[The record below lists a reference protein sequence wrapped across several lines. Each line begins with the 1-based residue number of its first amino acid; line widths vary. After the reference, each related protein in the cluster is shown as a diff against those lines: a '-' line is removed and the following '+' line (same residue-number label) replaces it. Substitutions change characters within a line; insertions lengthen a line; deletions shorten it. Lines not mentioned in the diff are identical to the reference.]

1 MNINK
6 IINYKENNI
15 DSKMSFINGSI
26 VFTRDI
32 NEPAMFY
39 SLKYRH
45 KQLLIQDR
53 LNGASWCNECKQ
65 FEPNTNMAGNFV
77 KKYRGISWII

>member
-15 DSKMSFINGSI
+15 NSKISFINGLI

-39 SLKYRH
+39 SLKYRY
-45 KQLLIQDR
+45 KQLLIDDR
-53 LNGASWCNECKQ
+53 LNGSSWCNECNKY
-65 FEPNTNMAGNFV
+65 EPHTNNALKFKN
-77 KKYRGISWII
+77 KYKGIL